1 MAFPHDE
8 DRSGWEYR
16 LACHARHGF
25 LLTLFTLLLL
35 LPLLLIP
42 IPTQSPPV
50 HSKELGVRVLLPVLA
65 VLFVAAWPAL
75 PRRRMDLAEVAL
87 LCVPVTGLVSTVF
100 SSRPGFS
107 FQEGWQNWALPLL
120 GWMVLRIGL
129 TVGEMRRLLL
139 VVVGAAVMAAVY
151 GVSAFFGMD
160 FLRGVY
166 PFLIKADEGRN
177 FVHSFL
183 GNPEYFGGYVAAVS
197 VVALAQILRG
207 DLRATARIAWLGA
220 GCLLLFS
227 LLLSGTRG
235 AIIGFFAGM
244 GLVLWRVWPLLGGRL
259 RRVAL
264 LALGGLLVAGA
275 AMVVVFSF
283 PNPLNPR
290 DMRLAQRFA
299 GLFDLR
305 SPSMRERVLFY
316 AVSAKM
322 IERNPVFG
330 DGPATYQLNFYPAV
344 LRLQESDPRAGVL
357 MMTEDLKGGV
367 ADHAHNDY
375 LEIWADRGTLGL
387 AAVLL
392 FLSVAAVRFGRLRVA
407 DLSDDGALA
416 RQRVFLAAA
425 CFGGAACVFINAAFS
440 FPLHMPV
447 RGSLA
452 WVLAACFLGAAAIP
466 PVTSAAP
473 ARGGEGGGSA

>member
-197 VVALAQILRG
+197 VVALGEVWRG
-207 DLRATARIAWLGA
+207 
-220 GCLLLFS
+220 
-227 LLLSGTRG
+227 
-235 AIIGFFAGM
+235 
-244 GLVLWRVWPLLGGRL
+244 
-259 RRVAL
+259 
-264 LALGGLLVAGA
+264 
-275 AMVVVFSF
+275 
-283 PNPLNPR
+283 
-290 DMRLAQRFA
+290 
-299 GLFDLR
+299 
-305 SPSMRERVLFY
+305 
-316 AVSAKM
+316 
-322 IERNPVFG
+322 
-330 DGPATYQLNFYPAV
+330 
-344 LRLQESDPRAGVL
+344 
-357 MMTEDLKGGV
+357 
-367 ADHAHNDY
+367 
-375 LEIWADRGTLGL
+375 
-387 AAVLL
+387 
-392 FLSVAAVRFGRLRVA
+392 
-407 DLSDDGALA
+407 
-416 RQRVFLAAA
+416 
-425 CFGGAACVFINAAFS
+425 
-440 FPLHMPV
+440 
-447 RGSLA
+447 
-452 WVLAACFLGAAAIP
+452 
-466 PVTSAAP
+466 
-473 ARGGEGGGSA
+473 

>member
-1 MAFPHDE
+1 MAFPQDGQ
-8 DRSGWEYR
+8 RSGWEHR
-16 LACHARHGF
+16 LARHARLGF
-25 LLTLFTLLLL
+25 LLTLFTLLLV

-50 HSKELGVRVLLPVLA
+50 HSKELGVRVLLPLLA

-75 PRRRMDLAEVAL
+75 PRRRMDLAEAAL
-87 LCVPVTGLVSTVF
+87 LCIPATGLLATLF

-107 FQEGWQNWALPLL
+107 FQEGWQNWVLPLV
-120 GWMVLRIGL
+120 GWMVLRAGL

-166 PFLIKADEGRN
+166 PFLIKAEEGRN

-207 DLRATARIAWLGA
+207 DLRAAARLGWLAA

-235 AIIGFFAGM
+235 AIIGFVAGFGFA
-244 GLVLWRVWPLLGGRL
+244 LWRVWPLLGGRL
-259 RRVAL
+259 RRGALVAL
-264 LALGGLLVAGA
+264 AGLLVAGT

-299 GLFDLR
+299 GLFDLK

-322 IERNPVFG
+322 IERNPVLG

-344 LRLQESDPRAGVL
+344 LRLQETDPRAGVL

-392 FLSVAAVRFGRLRVA
+392 FLSVLAVRFVRMPLPAATEA
-407 DLSDDGALA
+407 DASAARRGA
-416 RQRVFLAAA
+416 FLAAS
-425 CFGGAACVFINAAFS
+425 CFGGAACVFINAVFS

-452 WVLAACFLGAAAIP
+452 WVLAACFLAAAAH
-466 PVTSAAP
+466 TAGSRAP
-473 ARGGEGGGSA
+473 AADPSPGGTP